1 MSVKDIFL
9 FQTPVNFIKIFAL
22 AEINIY
28 IYIFGQKF
36 LIKTFLFINIL
47 NLKNCFMKNLFK
59 TFNNGSLGSRID
71 EERSELR

>member
-28 IYIFGQKF
+28 IYIYFRPKV
-36 LIKTFLFINIL
+36 
-47 NLKNCFMKNLFK
+47 
-59 TFNNGSLGSRID
+59 FN
-71 EERSELR
+71 